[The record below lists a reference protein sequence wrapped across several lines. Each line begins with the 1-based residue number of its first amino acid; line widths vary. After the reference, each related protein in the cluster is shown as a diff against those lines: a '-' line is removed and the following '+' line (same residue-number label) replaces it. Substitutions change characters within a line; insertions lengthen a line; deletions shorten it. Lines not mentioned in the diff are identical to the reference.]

1 LDLHPRVRDAARL
14 AFAIGMSDGEALLQE
29 IAKRSRHRVVRQL
42 ADRFHRQLIANSTI
56 HAEYRSPAR
65 SIHQVGDSEVVI
77 DTGSVF
83 NNVESM
89 ESILSYLA
97 LENDQKTQAR
107 LKQLD
112 AYFYGTGIR

>member
-1 LDLHPRVRDAARL
+1 
-14 AFAIGMSDGEALLQE
+14 
-29 IAKRSRHRVVRQL
+29 
-42 ADRFHRQLIANSTI
+42 
-56 HAEYRSPAR
+56 
-65 SIHQVGDSEVVI
+65 VI

-83 NNVESM
+83 DNVESM